1 MKKPA
6 LSVILPIRNEEGFI
20 AETLE
25 SVVMASRPI
34 GPVQILV
41 VDGESDDQTVP
52 RVEAFVASHPSVDLR
67 LLTNPSR
74 TAASGLNL
82 GIAAAEGA
90 IVARVDGH
98 CLLPARYFEAAWE
111 SIGDEAI
118 GCVGGPVT
126 TVGRGARGR
135 AVAMAM
141 SSVFGVGGATFRT
154 SGNRRRDVDT
164 VPFPVFR
171 REVLDRVGP
180 FSEELRRNQDDE
192 YSFRLR
198 EHGYRVVLEPR
209 MRTRY
214 FSRSTLWAAFNQY
227 LGYGFWKVRVV
238 QQHPRQSSVRHFIP
252 AAALILA
259 GVVGLVGGPILGAI
273 LLAIYTSATLLASG
287 IEMARRREFA
297 VFLPLAYA
305 ALHLG
310 YALGFLCGLVRFGHR
325 FLGWGRDDGAVLAP
339 KSER

>member
-6 LSVILPIRNEEGFI
+6 LSVILPIRNEEEFI
-20 AETLE
+20 TETLE
-25 SVVMASRPI
+25 SVVTASRPI

-41 VDGESDDQTVP
+41 VDGESGDQTVP
-52 RVEAFVASHPSVDLR
+52 RVEAFAATRPAVDLTV
-67 LLTNPSR
+67 LGNPSM
-74 TAASGLNL
+74 TAASGLNV

-90 IVARVDGH
+90 VVARVDGH
-98 CLLPARYFEAAWE
+98 CLLPAGYFEAALE
-111 SIGDEAI
+111 SIEDETI

-154 SGNRRRDVDT
+154 SGERRCDVDT

-198 EHGYRVVLEPR
+198 ERGYRVVLEPR

-214 FSRSTLWAAFNQY
+214 FARSTLWAAFKQY

-238 QQHPRQSSVRHFIP
+238 QQHPRQSSVRHFVP
-252 AAALILA
+252 AAALVLA
-259 GVVGLVGGPILGAI
+259 GVVGLVGGPAFGAF
-273 LLAIYTSATLLASG
+273 LLAIYGSATVLASG
-287 IEMARRREFA
+287 IEMVRRREFA

-305 ALHLG
+305 TLHLG
-310 YALGFLCGLVRFGHR
+310 YALGFLGGLVRFGHR
-325 FLGWGRDDGAVLAP
+325 FLGGGRDDEAVLAS
-339 KSER
+339 KSQG